1 MGGAWSL
8 EMDNFKKPPP
18 NSPSSMHW
26 DFTTDNADRFPHGP
40 WQQLADAGWGGGR
53 AFGNVDGPPESAA
66 VVSRLYIR
74 QDFAENVYVTG
85 FVLLALVALR
95 CFFPAGVRDQFKTQL
110 RRIRWLEEPKPR
122 QPEARTTKLAELR
135 EALDVKLHDV
145 MLQLDIGDMKRL
157 IEEREAENPH
167 PGLVIAIETSKTIP
181 LIYLILSSAVYFQY
195 TCQIP
200 RILFN
205 PPAQNWFPIM
215 MHPNGG
221 SLSGSMQLY
230 SFLGYSDQQIMA
242 VWALRYVAP
251 SLFVT
256 VALFLGEGVSL
267 TIFLYHM
274 KNLHKPSFAI
284 PGALL
289 CMIMSAFW
297 FAFSVEAGV
306 LVRFWNTPY
315 DANAP
320 PWANMLN
327 QTAIPPL
334 WMDPDG
340 PETIVCMSSHGFFQ
354 AIAISC
360 MHFLSMFFFVHNA
373 TPKMGSWRDQLAK
386 AKSWW
391 SGARKLDADVT
402 SLVATSTM
410 VSNPMASATV
420 AAKA

>member
-1 MGGAWSL
+1 MGGAWSF
-8 EMDNFKKPPP
+8 EQDNFRKPPP

-26 DFTTDNADRFPHGP
+26 DFTTNNADRFPHGP
-40 WQQLADAGWGGGR
+40 WQQVAQAGWGGGR
-53 AFGNVDGPPESAA
+53 AFGNVDGPPESA
-66 VVSRLYIR
+66 VVVARMFNNR
-74 QDFAENVYVTG
+74 DFVVNIYTTG
-85 FVLLALVALR
+85 FVLLALIALR
-95 CFFPAGVRDQFKTQL
+95 CLFPAGAREQFKALL
-110 RRIRWLEEPKPR
+110 RRMRCLEEPKLK

-145 MLQLDIGDMKRL
+145 MLQLDIGDIKRL
-157 IEEREAENPH
+157 VEEREAENPH

-181 LIYLILSSAVYFQY
+181 LIYLLLSSSVYFQY

-200 RILFN
+200 RILFK
-205 PPAQNWFPIM
+205 PPAQNWFPVM
-215 MHPNGG
+215 VYPNGV
-221 SLSGSMQLY
+221 SLHGSMQQY

-242 VWALRYVAP
+242 AWAIRYVQP
-251 SLFVT
+251 NFFVT
-256 VALFLGEGVSL
+256 IAIFLGEGVSL
-267 TIFLYHM
+267 AIFLYHM

-289 CMIMSAFW
+289 CLIMSAFW
-297 FAFSVEAGV
+297 FAFSLEAGM

-320 PWANMLN
+320 PWANKLN

-340 PETIVCMSSHGFFQ
+340 PETIVCMTPHGFFQ
-354 AIAISC
+354 ALAISS
-360 MHFLSMFFFVHNA
+360 MHILSMFFFVHNA

-386 AKSWW
+386 VKTWR
-391 SGARKLDADVT
+391 SGARKLDEDGA
-402 SLVATSTM
+402 SLAAPSTT
-410 VSNPMASATV
+410 VSNPMARAAV